1 MLTKSAMRAA
11 FLTGHG
17 GNDVMRV
24 GERPAPGQALM
35 RVRAATVNRVDLYM
49 RDSGAGITHQLPMIM
64 GLDATAI
71 VEEAPASE
79 TRLKIGDRVVLH
91 PAVGCGRCEFCL
103 RGDHVLCTAIKYFG
117 EPSDG
122 SFAQFVA
129 ASAQN
134 LFPAPPDFSEQEA
147 AALEVIH
154 LTAWRMLFTKTRLQP
169 WESVRIL
176 GVGGACPLRRCRW
189 PRPLARARSSRRAVA
204 TSSIAP
210 FNGMPTRPSKQG
222 PPICAAFLFGNC
234 G

>member
-35 RVRAATVNRVDLYM
+35 RVRAATVNRVDLYK
-49 RDSGAGITHQLPMIM
+49 RNSDVGIARRLPMIM
-64 GLDATAI
+64 GLDAVGIIEA
-71 VEEAPASE
+71 APAGDV
-79 TRLKIGDRVVLH
+79 RLKPGDRVVLH
-91 PAVGCGRCEFCL
+91 PGIGCGRCEFSL
-103 RGDHVLCTAIKYFG
+103 RG
-117 EPSDG
+117 EQSDG
-122 SFAQFVA
+122 SFVQFVA
-129 ASAQN
+129 APAQT
-134 LFPAPPDFSEQEA
+134 LFPAPPDFSDHEA
-147 AALEVIH
+147 AALDVTH
-154 LTAWRMLFTKTRLQP
+154 LTAWRMLVTKARLQP